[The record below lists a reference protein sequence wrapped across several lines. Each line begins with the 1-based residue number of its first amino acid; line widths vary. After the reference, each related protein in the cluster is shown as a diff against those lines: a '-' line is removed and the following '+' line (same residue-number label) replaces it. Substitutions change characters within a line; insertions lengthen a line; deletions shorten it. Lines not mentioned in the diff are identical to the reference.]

1 MNLTFFHAI
10 FKVNFRLRNFR
21 IIQITFNNENRRL
34 LVRQYIIS
42 TAKFMFL
49 TEYKYEA
56 VKHINVVVTKHL
68 SNDPSIIDSAFGPI
82 CSANGVSPMLSL

>member
-1 MNLTFFHAI
+1 MRFLQA
-10 FKVNFRLRNFR
+10 NFRLGNFR
-21 IIQITFNNENRRL
+21 IIQIPKFKNENHGL